1 MAPVLRKSLQTTVPQ
16 TSFGPFRL
24 LDALPWLILA
34 AALRVVAF
42 GGGAVA
48 LPAIIVATLAVLQ
61 AFLATAQR
69 SIEAAGGESGLG
81 DLDTTEQFR
90 LTRAILW
97 RIVPLM
103 IAAALALA
111 ATGFT
116 SVAPH
121 MLGGIDG
128 MAFDQVTTLGK
139 FWSAIVAALILLVLV
154 GAGQNDGKVALL
166 AAIREFARRRF
177 WLGGAAL
184 VLGVAYLVLGL
195 GQEVVRT
202 AIWNFWQTSDA
213 SQFLKNLIYFVFIF
227 SFAMLRL
234 WMTLLILTVGLKQSY
249 VSDG

>member
-1 MAPVLRKSLQTTVPQ
+1 
-16 TSFGPFRL
+16 
-24 LDALPWLILA
+24 LPWLILA

-48 LPAIIVATLAVLQ
+48 LPAIIVANLAVLQ

-69 SIEAAGGESGLG
+69 SIEAAGGESGLS
-81 DLDTTEQFR
+81 DLDTTERFR

-103 IAAALALA
+103 IAAVLALA
-111 ATGFT
+111 AAGFT

-121 MLGGIDG
+121 LLSGIDG
-128 MAFDQVTTLGK
+128 MAFDQVTALGK

-154 GAGQNDGKVALL
+154 GAGQNGGEVALF
-166 AAIREFARRRF
+166 AAMREFARRWF
-177 WLGGAAL
+177 WLGGAVL

-195 GQEVVRT
+195 GQEMMRT

-213 SQFLKNLIYFVFIF
+213 SQFVKNLVYFVFIF

-234 WMTLLILTVGLKQSY
+234 WMTLLILTTGLKQSY
-249 VSDG
+249 VGDG